1 MELQRTGTATDN
13 GTGAAIVQDVKRNA
27 ATAQN
32 VKWNGR
38 GLEPQQTMEL
48 ELQQYQT

>member
-1 MELQRTGTATDN
+1 MTGTATDN
-13 GTGAAIVQDVKRNA
+13 GTGAATVLDVKRNA

-32 VKWNGR
+32 VKWNDR
-38 GLEPQQTMEL
+38 GLELQQTMEL